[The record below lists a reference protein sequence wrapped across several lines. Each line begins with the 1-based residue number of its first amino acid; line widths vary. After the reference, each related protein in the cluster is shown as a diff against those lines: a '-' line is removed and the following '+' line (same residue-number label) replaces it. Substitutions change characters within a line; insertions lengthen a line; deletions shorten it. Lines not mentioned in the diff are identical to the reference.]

1 MQAYARPV
9 SPKGGIVGELGVN
22 TKHVKLV
29 YVCLSLFVG
38 LVFISQSLL
47 AVWSNQTTAENK
59 VSVSAAGPTVLRI
72 GVLQPITNLNP
83 FTAYEDS
90 DYVVFGLIYDRLIR
104 YDEDLHPQPSIATS
118 WEVDRRAD
126 ADDPGTPGID
136 EGANKLWRYH
146 IVQNVFWT
154 DGIPLTADDVAYTI
168 NLNLNATMWAFSP
181 YLNYKMA
188 DFARAVNS
196 TTVEVYLKI
205 PSVHPETLII
215 PIVPVHIWGQL
226 SPQHIQYSFSNP
238 NPIGSGPFKFVQFV
252 KDQYVILE
260 KNPDYFLGPVAYD
273 QVVFQ
278 MYGSDQVMAA
288 ALKNGD
294 IDVGRFPP
302 LTYDSLKGQSGVMT
316 AEVDRYYQSTLGF
329 NCWTSSKSKGNPLLL
344 DDNIR
349 RAMHMAIDKQYIIDT
364 VWRGYADMGY
374 ALPAP
379 ISPFYFWEPNATEL
393 LGFDVAR
400 ANALLNASGYD
411 KWDNNGIRL
420 VNTTTNPNA
429 PLDTP
434 LSFKFQ
440 FRNSAPEDIAAAPY
454 VKEMWQKIGVDV
466 TLLPTDESAMET
478 DVYTLASDDAYIW
491 YWSGDQDPSYILG
504 VMTTDQIKGW
514 NDPYWS
520 NATYDELYL
529 VQMTETG
536 TDRQQTVFEMEK
548 IWYESSGMICLSYP
562 YGLYAWTEKHFTNW
576 GDPVAHPGRTID
588 FYYSAPALFMNLQPV
603 GGALNEPPVADA
615 GSDRTVYQGENVS
628 FTGSATD
635 PNDPVSSLSWAWTFE
650 EPNQTVYTR
659 IGKTVNYTF
668 ENLGMVNV
676 SLTVMDPGGLS
687 NTSRLVVTVILAPAN
702 AGWLVGHVNTSAGA
716 PVVGALVSAGDIS
729 RTSDSQGFFNL
740 TLEAATYTVNVSATG
755 YADATA
761 SVTITAQ
768 RETWHNFTLAV
779 ITWTLKGHVTD
790 SESGDAIAGA
800 NVSLLSGSLSVSSVR
815 TNDTGYYEILYIPFG
830 TYTVNA
836 SMAGYNSNETELT
849 VSAAGEH
856 VQDFALVATAGGGGG
871 ISNTLLIAAGV
882 VVVVVVVAIVA
893 AMMMKKRK
901 AGGTEKATEEK
912 GEKKRGLE

>member
-1 MQAYARPV
+1 M
-9 SPKGGIVGELGVN
+9 GESGVN
-22 TKHVKLV
+22 ARFLRLV
-29 YVCLSLFVG
+29 YVGLSLLIGFLFV
-38 LVFISQSLL
+38 SQSVL
-47 AVWSNQTTAENK
+47 SISGNRTTGEIKA
-59 VSVSAAGPTVLRI
+59 SASAAGPTVLRI

-83 FTAYEDS
+83 FTALEDS

-104 YDEDLHPQPSIATS
+104 YDEDLHPQPCIASS

-126 ADDPGTPGID
+126 ADNPLTPDID
-136 EGANKLWRYH
+136 EGANKLWRYS
-146 IVQNVFWT
+146 IVQNAMWH
-154 DGIPLTADDVAYTI
+154 DGIPVTAEDVAYTI
-168 NLNLNATMWAFSP
+168 NLNLNQTMWAFSP

-188 DFARAVNS
+188 DFARAVNA

-215 PIVPVHIWGQL
+215 TIVPYHIFGKL
-226 SPQHIQYSFSNP
+226 TPQHIQYSFSNP
-238 NPIGSGPFKFVQFV
+238 NPIGSGPFKFVQFI
-252 KDQYVILE
+252 KDQYVILDR
-260 KNPDYFLGPVAYD
+260 NPNYHLGTVAYD

-302 LTYDSLKGQSGVMT
+302 LTYDSLKGESGVMT

-329 NCWTSSKSKGNPLLL
+329 NCWTDSRSKGNPLLR

-349 RAMHMAIDKQYIIDT
+349 RAMHVAIDKQYIIDT

-379 ISPFYFWEPNATEL
+379 IAPFYHWVPNGTEAL
-393 LGFDVAR
+393 NFSVSR
-400 ANALLNASGYD
+400 ANSILNESGYD

-454 VKEMWQKIGVDV
+454 IKEMWKKIGVDA

-478 DVYTLASDDAYIW
+478 DVYTLANDDAYIW
-491 YWSGDQDPSYILG
+491 YWSGDQDPNYILG

-520 NATYDELYL
+520 NATYDELYI
-529 VQMTETG
+529 VQMTQSG
-536 TDRQQTVFEMEK
+536 TDRQKTVFDMER

-576 GDPVAHPGRTID
+576 GDPVSHPGRTID
-588 FYYSAPALFMNLQPV
+588 FYYAAPPLYMNLQPV
-603 GGALNEPPVADA
+603 GVVVNDPPVAEA
-615 GSDRTVYQGENVS
+615 GPDRQVYQGESVS
-628 FTGSATD
+628 FTGSASD
-635 PNDPVSSLSWAWTFE
+635 PNDPVSSLTWAWAFE

-659 IGKTVNYTF
+659 VGQTVNYVF
-668 ENLGMVNV
+668 NNLGKVNV

-687 NTSRLVVTVILAPAN
+687 STDRLVVTVVEAPLN
-702 AGWLVGHVNTSAGA
+702 PGWLVGYVNSTAGG
-716 PVVGALVSAGDIS
+716 PIVGALVSAGDTN
-729 RTSDSQGFFNL
+729 RTTDIHGFFNL
-740 TLEAATYTVNVSATG
+740 TLTAGSYTVNVSATG
-755 YADATA
+755 YANATGSA
-761 SVTITAQ
+761 TIVAQKETVHDFVLTA
-768 RETWHNFTLAV
+768 T
-779 ITWTLKGHVTD
+779 TWTLKGHVR
-790 SESGDAIAGA
+790 DAKSSNPIVGATVNLLRA
-800 NVSLLSGSLSVSSVR
+800 NVLIDSMR

-830 TYTVNA
+830 TYTVSA
-836 SMAGYNSNETELT
+836 SMTGYESDEVELT
-849 VSAAGEH
+849 ASITGEH
-856 VQDFALVATAGGGGG
+856 VQDFSLQTTAGGGG
-871 ISNTLLIAAGV
+871 ISNTAVIAAILV
-882 VVVVVVVAIVA
+882 IAVVVVAVA
-893 AMMMKKRK
+893 ALMMLRKRK
-901 AGGTEKATEEK
+901 AGGAGQPAEEKA
-912 GEKKRGLE
+912 EKKRGLD

>member
-1 MQAYARPV
+1 MRASARPV
-9 SPKGGIVGELGVN
+9 SPKGGTVGELDVN
-22 TKHVKLV
+22 AKHVKLF
-29 YVCLSLFVG
+29 YVCLSLLVG

-47 AVWSNQTTAENK
+47 AVWSNQTAAENK
-59 VSVSAAGPTVLRI
+59 VSVFAAGPTVLRV

-83 FTAYEDS
+83 FTAYETY
-90 DYVVFGLIYDRLIR
+90 DYVVFGLIYDGLIG
-104 YDEDLHPQPSIATS
+104 YDEDFNTRPSIATS

-126 ADDPGTPGID
+126 ADNPATPDID
-136 EGANKLWRYH
+136 EGANRLWRYH
-146 IVQNVFWT
+146 IVQNAYWH
-154 DGIPLTADDVAYTI
+154 DGVQVTADDVAYTI

-181 YLNYKMA
+181 YLNYRMA
-188 DFARAVNS
+188 DFARATNS

-205 PSVHPETLII
+205 PSVHPETLVI

-226 SPQHIQYSFSNP
+226 SPQHIQYSFSNS

-273 QVVFQ
+273 QVVFL

-294 IDVGRFPP
+294 IDVGQFPP
-302 LTYDSLKGQSGVMT
+302 LTYDSLKGETGVRT
-316 AEVDRYYQSTLGF
+316 AEVDRHYESTLGF

-344 DDNIR
+344 DENIR
-349 RAMHMAIDKQYIIDT
+349 RAMHMAIDKQYIIDA

-374 ALPAP
+374 ALPEP
-379 ISPFYFWEPNATEL
+379 IVPFYHWEPNATEL

-400 ANALLNASGYD
+400 ANELLNVSGYD

-420 VNTTTNPNA
+420 VNTTTNPSA

-454 VKEMWQKIGVDV
+454 IKEMWQKIGVDAS
-466 TLLPTDESAMET
+466 LLPTDESALET
-478 DVYTLASDDAYIW
+478 DIYSLASFDAYMW
-491 YWSGDQDPSYILG
+491 YWGGGQDPTYILG

-520 NATYDELYL
+520 NATYDQLWL
-529 VQMTETG
+529 DQMSQTG
-536 TDRQQTVFEMEK
+536 TERQQTVFEMEK

-588 FYYSAPALFMNLQPV
+588 FWYGTPPLFMNLQPV
-603 GGALNEPPVADA
+603 GGTVNEPPVADA
-615 GSDRTVYQGENVS
+615 GPDRTVYQGENVS

-635 PNDPVSSLSWAWTFE
+635 PNDPISSLSWAWTFE

-659 IGKTVNYTF
+659 IGQTVNYTF
-668 ENLGMVNV
+668 DNLGMVNV

-687 NTSRLVVTVILAPAN
+687 NTSHMVVTVVAAPLN
-702 AGWLVGHVNTSAGA
+702 AGWLIGHVNTSAGA
-716 PVVGALVSAGDIS
+716 PVVGALVSAGGIS

-740 TLEAATYTVNVSATG
+740 TLEAGTYTVNVSATG
-755 YADATA
+755 YGNASA
-761 SVTITAQ
+761 SVTIASKT
-768 RETWHNFTLAV
+768 ETWHTFTLAV
-779 ITWTLKGHVTD
+779 TTWTLKGHVTD
-790 SESGDAIAGA
+790 STSGDAIAGA
-800 NVSLLSGSLSVSSVR
+800 NVSLLSGSASINSVL

-830 TYTVNA
+830 TYTVRA
-836 SMAGYNSNETELT
+836 SMTGYESNETQLT

-856 VQDFALVATAGGGGG
+856 VHDFALVASADGGGG
-871 ISNTLLIAAGV
+871 ISNTALIAAGIV
-882 VVVVVVVAIVA
+882 IVVVVVAVA
-893 AMMMKKRK
+893 AVMMMRKRK
-901 AGGTEKATEEK
+901 AGGTEKAPEEK
-912 GEKKRGLE
+912 SEKKRGLE